1 MAAPYFLGAGDRLQV
16 TVWQEDDL
24 TGIYTISKD
33 GYLTVNWMEPILVKD
48 KTLDEAK
55 VLVQKTVSE
64 YVRKPVVTLS
74 VADYQS
80 KKITILGEVKIP
92 GLVFLKNDQ
101 TLIHVIL
108 KDAGGV
114 TGQAGDTLSV
124 VRAHTNDKENF
135 ETVTVSL
142 GKLLSGDPTQN
153 ITLRDG
159 DTLLVPRYDS
169 KGVGSATSDSVFVVG
184 EVKNKGSFRIKE
196 GYTVLNAVLDAGG
209 FTKFASQNRVKVVR
223 GQGETKKEFIVRMK
237 DVMEDGEKSKDLAVE
252 PGDLIIVPR
261 SII

>member
-1 MAAPYFLGAGDRLQV
+1 
-16 TVWQEDDL
+16 
-24 TGIYTISKD
+24 
-33 GYLTVNWMEPILVKD
+33 MEPILVKD
-48 KTLDEAK
+48 KTLEEAK
-55 VLVQKTVSE
+55 ALIQKTVGE
-64 YVRKPVVTLS
+64 YVRKPVVTIS

-80 KKITILGEVKIP
+80 KKITILGEVKNP

-101 TLIHVIL
+101 TLVHIIL
-108 KDAGGV
+108 KEAGGV
-114 TGQAGDTLSV
+114 TGQAGDTISV
-124 VRAHTNDKENF
+124 VRAHAKDQENF

-142 GKLLSGDPTQN
+142 SKLLSGDPSQN
-153 ITLRDG
+153 ISLRDG
-159 DTLLVPRYDS
+159 DTLLIPRFDS

-184 EVKNKGSFRIKE
+184 EVKNKGSFRIKD
-196 GYTVLNAVLDAGG
+196 GYTVLNAILDAGG

-237 DVMEDGEKSKDLAVE
+237 DVMEDGEKSKDLGVE